1 MNTDYIK
8 AFLGMVVG
16 ICCAGVITTI
26 VQVIAGVY

>member
-8 AFLGMVVG
+8 AFLGM
-16 ICCAGVITTI
+16 IIRMCCAGIVATI